1 MTKKQKQYTSIWHK
15 PEEAPTQRNA
25 NFPESDWLIRILM
38 DRRTQKQMDAV
49 LVPYKNWQRV
59 LEKYP
64 DMRAWCYLEDCR
76 NAVIESEE

>member
-1 MTKKQKQYTSIWHK
+1 MAKKQKQYKSIWHK

-49 LVPYKNWQRV
+49 LVPYKN
-59 LEKYP
+59 
-64 DMRAWCYLEDCR
+64 
-76 NAVIESEE
+76 